1 MNCNLTMRQDLIAA
15 RPTEVDALTGAV
27 VAAGK
32 RLGVA
37 TPLNKI
43 LDTLI
48 RLAEFSQQRTS

>member
-1 MNCNLTMRQDLIAA
+1 MRQDLIAA